1 MPPVEPML
9 AAPIKG
15 IPTSGEWYFEPKWDG
30 FRCIAFRD
38 GDEVVLGS
46 RGGKPLDRY
55 FPEIRDAIR
64 RELPDRCV
72 VDGELVVAS
81 GEHLDW
87 DALTQRIHPA
97 ASRVAL
103 LAEQTPAEF
112 VAFDL
117 LAVGAESLLDAP
129 YADRRARLVEATAGA
144 GKQVHLTPAST
155 DFDEATRWF
164 SLFEGAG
171 LDGLI
176 CKDGTLPYVPG
187 KRSMKKVKHART
199 ADAVVAGFR
208 WHKSGPVVG
217 SLLLGLYNADGQ
229 LQHVGVSSSFTA
241 ARRVELLDELAPYRM
256 ETPDGHPWASWAAPD
271 DADASRMPGAQS
283 RWTGGKDL
291 SWQPL
296 RPELVAEVAYDHM
309 EGDRFRHT
317 TQFQRWRPDR
327 APVSC
332 TYAQLEEPVR
342 YDLRRVL
349 RGNP

>member
-9 AAPIKG
+9 AASVKE
-15 IPTSGEWYFEPKWDG
+15 IPASGGMHFEPKWDG

-55 FPEIRDAIR
+55 FPEVRDAIR

-117 LAVGAESLLDAP
+117 LALGDQSLLDEP
-129 YADRRARLVEATAGA
+129 YSTRRAQLTGATADA
-144 GKQVHLTPAST
+144 GEQIHLTPMT
-155 DFDEATRWF
+155 TVLDEARHWF

-241 ARRVELLDELAPYRM
+241 DRRKELLDELAPYRM
-256 ETPDGHPWASWAAPD
+256 ETPDGHPWSSWAAPAE
-271 DADASRMPGAQS
+271 ADSSRMPGAQS

-296 RPELVAEVAYDHM
+296 RPELVVEVAYDHM
-309 EGDRFRHT
+309 EGERFRHT

-327 APVSC
+327 APASC
-332 TYAQLEEPVR
+332 TYIQLEEPVR

-349 RGNP
+349 RGKP